1 LTGIVYNILRS
12 PKELRPHPLN
22 KEIYGDESADSDLVE
37 SIRNKG
43 ILEPLVIRDD
53 NVILSGH
60 RRWVAAKA
68 LSLDKVPCRV
78 LSFSDPLDEEETLI
92 EFNRQR
98 EKTFTQRMKES
109 DHLLVIEREKADRRM
124 KLGKYECPIC
134 HETFSEKVWHCP
146 VCAHH
151 WPMHREECWNCHKY
165 SRGGVVGDSIE
176 INPPDMC
183 KEGYEN
189 ETNTIVSQKV
199 GIGPRQ
205 FREARTI
212 WEKAKDGDEQAGKLV
227 REIDTGKTAIHT
239 AFKEIK
245 KVDDLQARREE
256 IAAKADAAAKLPDT
270 VTVHHGDFLKDYVK
284 IEKGSVDCII
294 TDPPYIKEWLGNYE
308 AFAVAAEYVLKPG
321 GFLVTY
327 IGHIHM
333 DKILAQMTPYLDF
346 YWIACLKHAGTAKAV
361 HSRSVQCGM
370 KPILIF
376 QKEPRIKPKRY
387 FCDIIQ
393 GTGREKGA
401 HEWQQGEEELRQ
413 IFEPF
418 TDPGD
423 IILDPFMGSGTVI
436 AMGQKLGRKV
446 IGFDIDPLN
455 VEIVKG
461 RVVSNDRVL

>member
-1 LTGIVYNILRS
+1 MAGLAYNLLKS

-22 KEIYGDESADSDLVE
+22 KEIYGEEAACSDLVE
-37 SIRNKG
+37 SIKSKG
-43 ILEPLVIRDD
+43 ILESLVIRDD

-60 RRWVAAKA
+60 RRWLAAKA
-68 LSLDKVPCRV
+68 INLDKVPCRV

-109 DHLLVIEREKADRRM
+109 DHLLVIEKEKADRRM
-124 KLGKYECPIC
+124 KLGKYECPTC

-165 SRGGVVGDSIE
+165 SRGPDEGDTSIE
-176 INPPDMC
+176 VEPPGNVAGGLDNG
-183 KEGYEN
+183 EVRG
-189 ETNTIVSQKV
+189 IVSEKV
-199 GIGPRQ
+199 GMKPRT
-205 FREARTI
+205 FDKARTI
-212 WEKAKDGDEQAGKLV
+212 WEKAKDGDDQAGKLIK
-227 REIDTGKTAIHT
+227 EIDTGKKAIHT

-256 IAAKADAAAKLPDT
+256 LAAKSEAAATLPDT
-270 VTVHHGDFLKDYVK
+270 VTVYHGDFLKDYVK

-294 TDPPYIKEWLGNYE
+294 TDPPYVKEWLHNYE
-308 AFAVAAEYVLKPG
+308 DFARAAEYVLKPG

-333 DKILAQMTPYLDF
+333 DQILSQMTPYLDY
-346 YWIACLKHAGTAKAV
+346 YWIACLKHAGTTKAV
-361 HSRSVQCGM
+361 HSRSVTCSF
-370 KPILIF
+370 KPILIL
-376 QKEPRIKPKRY
+376 QKEPRTKPKRY
-387 FCDIIQ
+387 FCDVIM
-393 GTGREKGA
+393 GSGREKGA

-423 IILDPFMGSGTVI
+423 LILDPFMGSGTVI

-461 RVVSNDRVL
+461 RVISSV